1 MTQFTRRA
9 ALAGTAAF
17 AFVPMAL
24 NFSARAAA
32 PAAGKQAPG
41 FYRYKVGDI
50 EVTVVTDGVVRAKLA
65 DNFVTNVKVDEV
77 KAALAAAHMSTE
89 TSTTPSRRSY

>member
-1 MTQFTRRA
+1 MA
-9 ALAGTAAF
+9 AEFPAW
-17 AFVPMAL
+17 
-24 NFSARAAA
+24 AAA
-32 PAAGKQAPG
+32 PAVGKQAPG

-77 KAALAAAHMSTE
+77 KAALAAAHLE
-89 TSTTPSRRSY
+89 HRDVRQHLHADRAEHRRQARADRHGRR